1 MKYFALLIFEI
12 GFPQKPEWKTLES
25 AELLIKYPG
34 QWELNQS
41 GIANTNFILF
51 APNQSPTFRNNLNL
65 IIQDLKGQN
74 IDLNKFTEISVEQIK
89 QYITNSKIL
98 QSETTTVGPKHK
110 IVYTGTQGQ
119 LNLKWKQYYWVKNEK
134 AYILTFTADQLSFDK
149 QIEEVNS
156 IMDSFKIK

>member
-1 MKYFALLIFEI
+1 MKYLALLIFAI
-12 GFPQKPEWKTLES
+12 GFPQKPEWKTLEN
-25 AELLIKYPG
+25 AEFQIKYPSK
-34 QWELNQS
+34 WELNQS
-41 GIANTNFILF
+41 GISGTNFILF
-51 APNQSPTFRNNLNL
+51 APNQSPTFRDNLNL

-74 IDLNKFTEISVEQIK
+74 IDLKKFTEISVEQIK
-89 QYITNSKIL
+89 QYFTNANIIL
-98 QSETTTVGPKHK
+98 SETTAGKHK

-119 LNLKWKQYYWVKNEK
+119 LNLKWEQYYWVKNEK